1 MTASPLANALLA
13 CAAGIYTH
21 EAGVGLL
28 VANRVFLDR
37 DDFTSR
43 FITRDTATRMAV
55 IDWAAAI
62 TALDA
67 GEIPCSGGEQRT
79 LRLAASIAGGTPVNL
94 SDTLTGLDDRS
105 IQQLITAIRQASGK
119 AQKTGLILVQR
130 RTRSLSSR
138 WELPL
143 PCPSWR

>member
-13 CAAGIYTH
+13 CAAGINAH

-28 VANRVFLDR
+28 IANRVFLDR
-37 DDFTSR
+37 DDFISR
-43 FITRDTATRMAV
+43 FITRDTATPMAV

-79 LRLAASIAGGTPVNL
+79 LRLAASIAGGTPVIL
-94 SDTLTGLDDRS
+94 SDALTGLDDRS
-105 IQQLITAIRQASGK
+105 IQQLITAIRHASGK
-119 AQKTGLILVQR
+119 RPESWPHLVQR
-130 RTRSLSSR
+130 RSSPGHR
-138 WELPL
+138 GL
-143 PCPSWR
+143 R

>member
-1 MTASPLANALLA
+1 MTAAPLADALLA

-28 VANRVFLDR
+28 IANRVFLDR

-43 FITRDTATRMAV
+43 FITRDTAARMAV
-55 IDWAAAI
+55 IDWTAAI
-62 TALDA
+62 AALDA

-94 SDTLTGLDDRS
+94 SDTLTGLDDRN
-105 IQQLITAIRQASGK
+105 IEQLITAIRHTSGK
-119 AQKTGLILVQR
+119 RPEDWPHLVQR
-130 RTRSLSSR
+130 RALSAER
-138 WELPL
+138 VL
-143 PCPSWR
+143 R

>member
-130 RTRSLSSR
+130 RASSAAR
-138 WELPL
+138 GL
-143 PCPSWR
+143 R